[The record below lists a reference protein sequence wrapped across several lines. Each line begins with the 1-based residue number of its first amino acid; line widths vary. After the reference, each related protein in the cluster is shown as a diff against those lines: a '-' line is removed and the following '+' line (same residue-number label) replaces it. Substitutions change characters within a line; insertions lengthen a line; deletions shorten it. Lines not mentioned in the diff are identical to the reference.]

1 MIKEFSDY
9 EFKLY
14 GNVQSFFYRC
24 WSMFGYGRV
33 LDGGGQNLINR
44 DLVTKW
50 AGDLFPTGRPNGG
63 FSVESWN
70 IVFPTDN
77 PDVIELWVSPGR
89 TMATHSFVVD
99 ISQNL
104 EDYDFYNIKWVSNV
118 GNNTKKPSNHTYKQ
132 VPKVF

>member
-1 MIKEFSDY
+1 MVKEFSDY

-50 AGDLFPTGRPNGG
+50 AGDLFPTGRPNSG

-70 IVFPTDN
+70 VTFPNDN
-77 PDVIELWVSPGR
+77 PNVIELWVSPR
-89 TMATHSFVVD
+89 RYMNTHIFVVD

-104 EDYDFYNIKWVSNV
+104 EDYDFYNIKWISNI

>member
-50 AGDLFPTGRPNGG
+50 GGDLFPTGRPNGG

-70 IVFPTDN
+70 VTFPNDN
-77 PDVIELWVSPGR
+77 PNVIELWVSPRR
-89 TMATHSFVVD
+89 TTNTHIFVVD

>member
-1 MIKEFSDY
+1 MVKEFSDY

-24 WSMFGYGRV
+24 WSMFGYGQV
-33 LDGGGQNLINR
+33 LDGRSQRRIDR
-44 DLVTKW
+44 ELVIKW
-50 AGDLFPTGRPNGG
+50 AGDLFPTLRPNGG

-70 IVFPTDN
+70 IVYPNDN
-77 PDVIELWVSPGR
+77 PNAIELWVSPR
-89 TMATHSFVVD
+89 RYMNTHIFVVD

-104 EDYDFYNIKWVSNV
+104 EDYDFYNIKWVSNI

>member
-50 AGDLFPTGRPNGG
+50 GGDLFPTGRPNSG

-70 IVFPTDN
+70 VTFPNDN
-77 PDVIELWVSPGR
+77 PNVIELWVSPGR

-104 EDYDFYNIKWVSNV
+104 EDYDFYNIKWISNI

>member
-1 MIKEFSDY
+1 MIKEFNDY

-24 WSMFGYGRV
+24 WSMFGYGQV
-33 LDGGGQNLINR
+33 LDGSKQKLIDR
-44 DLVTKW
+44 HLVKKW

-70 IVFPTDN
+70 VVFPTDN
-77 PDVIELWVSPGR
+77 PDVIELWVSPRR
-89 TMATHSFVVD
+89 TMNSHIFVVD

-104 EDYDFYNIKWVSNV
+104 EDYDFYNIKWVSNI